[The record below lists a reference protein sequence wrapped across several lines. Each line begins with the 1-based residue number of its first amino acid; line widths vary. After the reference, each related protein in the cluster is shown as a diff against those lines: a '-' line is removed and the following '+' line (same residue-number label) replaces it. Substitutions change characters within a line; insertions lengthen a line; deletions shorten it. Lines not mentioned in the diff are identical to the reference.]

1 MHRSERL
8 ENCIS
13 HHFSIFPV
21 LGAGSGGSERAGQGR
36 RFCRVAAKA
45 AAVPSLRS
53 RGLQTRVR
61 RADDHRCCFFGGFYS
76 LPPEYH
82 PRATHSPSKT
92 LPHHPLKGSPL
103 CSKIGT
109 CFQYRCIRTVP
120 FSVMA
125 KTLSFLS
132 QLAKKFYGVGVAN

>member
-61 RADDHRCCFFGGFYS
+61 RADDHRCCFLGGFFT
-76 LPPEYH
+76 PYH
-82 PRATHSPSKT
+82 PSTIIVA
-92 LPHHPLKGSPL
+92 PLYHA
-103 CSKIGT
+103 CTI
-109 CFQYRCIRTVP
+109 TVP
-120 FSVMA
+120 LTTTLVPARGWYEAKASRPERVLLFFYLNLLSVPPLYHLYRP
-125 KTLSFLS
+125 TPSP
-132 QLAKKFYGVGVAN
+132 